1 MNSIYTYSL
10 LPARRQKGLSLVEIL
25 VALMISAF
33 LISGV
38 IQLFI
43 GSKQTYRSNDALSRI
58 QENGRFVLEAMARD
72 IRMTAYYPRVTTR
85 TISGVTVTE
94 EVGEPP
100 KWPSIE
106 GNRDAIYSV
115 RDDEIILKRCSNE
128 EETNIAIDAC
138 GDKPPRLK
146 FLSHRYFI
154 APRTVGSETPTCP
167 GAANS
172 LFVQRDGNPPQELI
186 EGVQLMRIFY
196 GEDTLPTGGTPSVAR
211 QYVPVGGV
219 GNWNNVVSVQI
230 NLLLVSLEN
239 NLITTPQGQQQTVVF
254 PDNAGNLV
262 SQAVSGRCLGQ
273 VFSTTVALR
282 NLP

>member
-1 MNSIYTYSL
+1 MNSIYNTYSL
-10 LPARRQKGLSLVEIL
+10 LPDRHQKGLSLVEIL

-33 LISGV
+33 MIAGV

-58 QENGRFVLEAMARD
+58 QENGRFILEAISRD
-72 IRMTAYYPRVTTR
+72 IRMTGYYPRVTTR

-100 KWPSIE
+100 TWLLSGGRAIFGVGDDDITLQRRNE
-106 GNRDAIYSV
+106 GNTA
-115 RDDEIILKRCSNE
+115 
-128 EETNIAIDAC
+128 
-138 GDKPPRLK
+138 
-146 FLSHRYFI
+146 FLSQRYFV
-154 APRTVGSETPTCP
+154 APRTVGSEVPACP

-172 LFVQRDGNPPQELI
+172 FFIERDGNPRQELI

-196 GEDTLPTGGTPSVAR
+196 GEDTAPTGGRPSVAR
-211 QYVPVGGV
+211 QYVRAGLV

-230 NLLLVSLEN
+230 HLLLVSLEN
-239 NLITTPQGQQQTVVF
+239 NLVTTPGQQQTVMF
-254 PDNAGNLV
+254 PDANGNLAQQTV
-262 SQAVSGRCLGQ
+262 SDRCLGQ

-282 NLP
+282 NLPSE

>member
-1 MNSIYTYSL
+1 MNSIRSYSPL
-10 LPARRQKGLSLVEIL
+10 STRHQQGLTLVEIL
-25 VALMISAF
+25 VALMISTF
-33 LISGV
+33 LIAGV

-43 GSKQTYRSNDALSRI
+43 GSKQTYRSYDALSRI

-72 IRMTAYYPRVTTR
+72 IRMAGYYPRITTR
-85 TISGVTVTE
+85 TITGVTVTE
-94 EVGEPP
+94 SVDNPP
-100 KWPSIE
+100 SWPALYGGVQGRFIAGD
-106 GNRDAIYSV
+106 GNKN
-115 RDDEIILKRCSNE
+115 DDITAQRLRNEDDPEFPVDPIL
-128 EETNIAIDAC
+128 DQ
-138 GDKPPRLK
+138 
-146 FLSHRYFI
+146 RYFV
-154 APRTVGSETPTCP
+154 APRTVGSEVPTCP
-167 GAANS
+167 GATNS

-211 QYVPVGGV
+211 QYVPAGGV

-239 NLITTPQGQQQTVVF
+239 NLVTTPQGQQQTVMF
-254 PDNAGNLV
+254 PNDTNGNLAP
-262 SQAVSGRCLGQ
+262 QAVSDRCLGQ

>member
-1 MNSIYTYSL
+1 MNSIHPYSL
-10 LPARRQKGLSLVEIL
+10 LPARHQQGLTLIEIL

-33 LISGV
+33 LIAGV

-43 GSKQTYRSNDALSRI
+43 GSKQTYRSYDALSRI

-72 IRMTAYYPRVTTR
+72 IRMTGYYPRVTTR
-85 TISGVTVTE
+85 TITGVTVTE
-94 EVGEPP
+94 EVDAPP
-100 KWPSIE
+100 TWPLSGGLAILGVGDDDITLQRRNE
-106 GNRDAIYSV
+106 GNTA
-115 RDDEIILKRCSNE
+115 
-128 EETNIAIDAC
+128 
-138 GDKPPRLK
+138 
-146 FLSHRYFI
+146 FLSQRYFVG
-154 APRTVGSETPTCP
+154 PRTVGSETPTCP